1 MTIHDT
7 IDARYKELG
16 IHQFAFLKTTDLRFS
31 DGVRQLCKENSC
43 GQYGRTWACPPGVG
57 PLEECKRQLLSYENL
72 FVFTTVHPLE
82 DSFDVEG
89 MAAGKERHAQV
100 RPQVVRLFEEQYGNI
115 LVLST
120 GGCQLCA
127 SCTYPDAPCRFP
139 KKLQPSLSSYGVE
152 VNRLAARA
160 GINYI
165 NGVNTVTYFTCILYS

>member
-1 MTIHDT
+1 M
-7 IDARYKELG
+7 
-16 IHQFAFLKTTDLRFS
+16 
-31 DGVRQLCKENSC
+31 
-43 GQYGRTWACPPGVG
+43 
-57 PLEECKRQLLSYENL
+57 
-72 FVFTTVHPLE
+72 
-82 DSFDVEG
+82 EG

-127 SCTYPDAPCRFP
+127 SCTYPNAPCRFP
-139 KKLQPSLSSYGVE
+139 GKLQPSLSSYGVE

-165 NGVNTVTYFTCILYS
+165 NGVNTVTYFTCILY